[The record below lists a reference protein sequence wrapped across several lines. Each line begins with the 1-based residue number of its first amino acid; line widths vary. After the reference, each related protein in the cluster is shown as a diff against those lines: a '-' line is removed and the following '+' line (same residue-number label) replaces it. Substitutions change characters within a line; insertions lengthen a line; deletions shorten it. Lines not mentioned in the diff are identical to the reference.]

1 MDPEE
6 KYQHII
12 KEEKNS
18 FGHKRILKQIEPHS
32 QNKLKKTTITNWF
45 SHSDHLGQPARSWRK
60 IPTQRGE
67 VPQTL
72 YVLVTGSNNSLVSK

>member
-32 QNKLKKTTITNWF
+32 QNKLKKTAITN
-45 SHSDHLGQPARSWRK
+45 
-60 IPTQRGE
+60 
-67 VPQTL
+67 
-72 YVLVTGSNNSLVSK
+72 